1 MVETVVS
8 MGLPVAEN
16 LVIKKNRL
24 TSENLPA
31 DAKRIAIVTGTH
43 GDELEG
49 QFVCYEL
56 NRRIQ
61 EHPEYL
67 NGIVDIYPSFNP
79 LGMDS
84 IIRGIPMFDLDMNR
98 IFPGYEE
105 GPMAET
111 VARKLVDDLA
121 GADMCIDIHASNIYL
136 KEMPQ
141 VRINEHTAEEDLMII
156 QSY

>member
-8 MGLPVAEN
+8 MGLPVAEH

-24 TSENLPA
+24 KSEGLGEN
-31 DAKRIAIVTGTH
+31 AKRIAIVTGTH

-98 IFPGYEE
+98 IFPGYE
-105 GPMAET
+105 
-111 VARKLVDDLA
+111 D
-121 GADMCIDIHASNIYL
+121 
-136 KEMPQ
+136 
-141 VRINEHTAEEDLMII
+141 
-156 QSY
+156 